1 MAPAWWLVTTT
12 ASWNAARSTS
22 GGRWGRRKRPGY
34 PRYHPDRARQ
44 EGRAIAIATASGQ
57 VWLWDP
63 SCKPWTSKAV
73 PPQGPITDLVGGPNG
88 WVVALGTSVVIVDAE
103 PDRVWRA
110 ESLGSTV
117 TTDDLRP
124 DSMWLVASTQDCQVR
139 AWDGSGAMRLETPS
153 TERLEPGRFHSH
165 RALSRRRRWDLPAL
179 EGNGSGLSRRIRN
192 AAAPVRQRKIRAELP
207 TPDVRRSGDSAFHRP
222 TGYPADGARVFLPQS
237 RLSNPDGPG
246 TTK

>member
-1 MAPAWWLVTTT
+1 MSDRPVALLTPGKDSKRRVTAVEFNPDGSSLVVGNDHGVVERWTLDKWRSMGKAEGPRGTGAITKIAPD
-12 ASWNAARSTS
+12 
-22 GGRWGRRKRPGY
+22 KK
-34 PRYHPDRARQ
+34 
-44 EGRAIAIATASGQ
+44 GRAIAIATASGQ

-63 SCKPWTSKAV
+63 SRKPWTSKAV

-153 TERLEPGRFHSH
+153 TSV
-165 RALSRRRRWDLPAL
+165 LSRV
-179 EGNGSGLSRRIRN
+179 GF
-192 AAAPVRQRKIRAELP
+192 
-207 TPDVRRSGDSAFHRP
+207 TP
-222 TGYPADGARVFLPQS
+222 TGLLAAGADGIC
-237 RLSNPDGPG
+237 RLWKVTAAG
-246 TTK
+246 